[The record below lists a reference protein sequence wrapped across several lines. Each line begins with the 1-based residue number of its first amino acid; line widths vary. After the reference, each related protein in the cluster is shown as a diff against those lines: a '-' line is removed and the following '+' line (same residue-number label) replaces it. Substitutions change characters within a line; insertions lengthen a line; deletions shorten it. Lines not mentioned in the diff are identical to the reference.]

1 MMPLGKVEFAPNNGN
16 IVKRTLLNGESL
28 SALELHPL
36 NVLCLFINQVVR
48 ALNFVCYSTGRTT
61 SGPRIPDSN
70 EPNPEEEEQTR
81 KFDPIL
87 VEKGLKSLDNPVLR
101 GSFSLVLTNEKNN
114 LLDNIAKNAWKAIT
128 SHDLRTVNAESPQ
141 NTTIKLPTC
150 PSNVVQTKRGGVY
163 VVLNVEN
170 GKAVVGSTTNF
181 DGRFNQ
187 YTSRATR
194 TAQVQGDNINK
205 AYYKDAQ
212 EVKIRTGNANLTFQ
226 RFIVF
231 SWVDGSGKSL
241 DLNSLGLTNEMR
253 YLEHRLLLA
262 FYECGLAYNT
272 HDVSPQLNEFTVLD
286 TPLAEI
292 EEKKQ
297 PVGGIKETKPFKYEG
312 ELFRRMGDLLAY
324 RKSLGLSILNKE
336 RVRNKLN
343 KNSNN
348 MESDTRYL
356 TEEEI
361 EDCKEKGLFII
372 VERTSS
378 PYLPK
383 PKQS

>member
-1 MMPLGKVEFAPNNGN
+1 MPLGKVEFAPNNGN
-16 IVKRTLLNGESL
+16 IVKRTLLNGETL

-36 NVLCLFINQVVR
+36 NVLCLLLNQVDR
-48 ALNFVCYSTGRTT
+48 ACNFVCYSVGRTT
-61 SGPRIPDSN
+61 SGPKIPDSN
-70 EPNPEEEEQTR
+70 EPSPEEEQTR

-101 GSFSLVLTNEKNN
+101 GSFNLVLTNEKIT

-128 SHDLRTVNAESPQ
+128 SRDLRTVNAKSPQ

-150 PSNVVQTKRGGVY
+150 PPNVVQTKRGGVY

-181 DGRFNQ
+181 DSRFNQ
-187 YTSRATR
+187 YSARATR
-194 TAQVQGDNINK
+194 AVSVQGDNINK

-212 EVKIRTGNANLTFQ
+212 EVKIRTGNANLAFQ

-231 SWVDGSGKSL
+231 SWVDGSGKLL
-241 DLNSLGLTNEMR
+241 DLNSLDLTNEMR

-262 FYECGLAYNT
+262 FFECGLAYNT
-272 HDVSPQLNEFTVLD
+272 HDVPPQLNEFTVLD
-286 TPLAEI
+286 TPLAET
-292 EEKKQ
+292 EQQ

-312 ELFRRMGDLLAY
+312 QFFFSMGDLLAY
-324 RKSLGLSILNKE
+324 RKSLGLSVLNKE
-336 RVRNKLN
+336 RVRKKLTEN
-343 KNSNN
+343 YNY

-356 TEEEI
+356 AEEEI
-361 EDCKEKGLFII
+361 KDCKEKVLFII